1 MSRDNPI
8 MYLRIPEDLKA
19 RIKQEAE
26 LNSRSMTGEIVYQLR
41 RIYGLDRQRQDD
53 NPIIAEPPS

>member
-1 MSRDNPI
+1 